1 MTIFS
6 LIVLLFS
13 VAFHEAAHGFLA
25 YKLGDPTAKYEG
37 RLSLNPFKH
46 LDLFGSILLPLF
58 TLIATFGRG
67 PIFGFAKPV
76 PINPYNFR
84 DQRWGELKV
93 ALAGP
98 TMNFLIATAF
108 GLLLRFFLS
117 PHSLLA
123 VFLGIIIYYNFLLG
137 IFNLVPIPPLD
148 GSHILFS
155 LLPER
160 AFEVKLILREY
171 GLLILI
177 LFIFFGLN
185 LIDPLALKMFRL
197 VVGRPFRLFSL
208 I

>member
-1 MTIFS
+1 MLMTIFS

-117 PHSLLA
+117 PYSLLA

-197 VVGRPFRLFSL
+197 VVGRPLRLF
-208 I
+208 